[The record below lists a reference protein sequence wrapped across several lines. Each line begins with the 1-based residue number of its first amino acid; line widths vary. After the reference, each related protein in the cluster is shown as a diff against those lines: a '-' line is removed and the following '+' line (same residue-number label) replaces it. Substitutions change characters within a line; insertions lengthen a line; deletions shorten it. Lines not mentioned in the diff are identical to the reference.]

1 MTDRLTP
8 AQRSRLMARVVGKD
22 TKPEWILRSA
32 LHRLG
37 FRYRLGGGGL
47 PGRPDLILPK
57 YRAVVFVHGCFW
69 HHHADCKRATL
80 PRTNASFWKEKLE
93 RNVARDAEAI
103 AALEAAGWGVV
114 VVWECE
120 LYRDPVAAVSRV
132 VAALTGELS
141 CPRMAAA
148 ISGHSIPVG
157 YCRSPKRSDVTGSA
171 PSHSTRILIKKG
183 NARRFAFHRKIDWHP
198 R

>member
-1 MTDRLTP
+1 MTDQLTP
-8 AQRSRLMARVVGKD
+8 DQRSRLMARVVGKD

-80 PRTNASFWKEKLE
+80 PRTNAAFWKEKLE
-93 RNVARDAEAI
+93 RNVARDAEAV
-103 AALEAAGWGVV
+103 AVLEASGWKVI

-120 LYRDPVAAVSRV
+120 LYRDPVAVAFRV
-132 VAALTGELS
+132 VSALTDGAAVPEDGGCDIGTLD
-141 CPRMAAA
+141 PRRLLQVAEEKRRYR
-148 ISGHSIPVG
+148 IG
-157 YCRSPKRSDVTGSA
+157 PKTLKGDVDQDG
-171 PSHSTRILIKKG
+171 
-183 NARRFAFHRKIDWHP
+183 
-198 R
+198 

>member
-1 MTDRLTP
+1 MTDKLTP
-8 AQRSRLMARVVGKD
+8 AERSCLMARVVGKD

-69 HHHADCKRATL
+69 HRHADCKRATL
-80 PRTNASFWKEKLE
+80 PRTNAAFWKEKLD
-93 RNVARDAEAI
+93 RNVARDAEAV
-103 AALEAAGWGVV
+103 AALEASGWKVI

-120 LYRDPVAAVSRV
+120 LYRDPVAVASRV
-132 VAALTGELS
+132 VAALTEGAAELEDF
-141 CPRMAAA
+141 
-148 ISGHSIPVG
+148 G
-157 YCRSPKRSDVTGSA
+157 YDLGT
-171 PSHSTRILIKKG
+171 LD
-183 NARRFAFHRKIDWHP
+183 ARRLLRVAEEKRRYRIGPKHLDEDTDQEG
-198 R
+198 

>member
-1 MTDRLTP
+1 MTDTLTT

-69 HHHADCKRATL
+69 HRHADCKRATL
-80 PRTNASFWKEKLE
+80 PRTNADFWKEKLE
-93 RNVARDAEAI
+93 RNVARDAEAV
-103 AALEAAGWGVV
+103 AALEAAGWKVI

-120 LYRDPVAAVSRV
+120 LYRDPVAAASRV
-132 VAALTGELS
+132 VAALTEGAIVPEGGGCDIGALD
-141 CPRMAAA
+141 PRRLLRVAEEKRRYR
-148 ISGHSIPVG
+148 IG
-157 YCRSPKRSDVTGSA
+157 PKSLDEDTDQEV
-171 PSHSTRILIKKG
+171 
-183 NARRFAFHRKIDWHP
+183 
-198 R
+198 

>member
-1 MTDRLTP
+1 MTDKLTP
-8 AQRSRLMARVVGKD
+8 GQRSRLMARVVGKD

-69 HHHADCKRATL
+69 HLHADCKRATV
-80 PRTNASFWKEKLE
+80 PRTNAAFWKEKLE
-93 RNVARDAEAI
+93 RNVARDREVS
-103 AALEAAGWGVV
+103 AALDAAGWKVI

-120 LYRDPVAAVSRV
+120 LYRDPVAVASRV
-132 VAALTGELS
+132 VSALTEGPAVPEHGL
-141 CPRMAAA
+141 CDLGTLDPRRLLRIAED
-148 ISGHSIPVG
+148 
-157 YCRSPKRSDVTGSA
+157 KRRYRIGRKKLDDDVDQDG
-171 PSHSTRILIKKG
+171 
-183 NARRFAFHRKIDWHP
+183 
-198 R
+198 